1 MVPREENMLRPVAHL
16 PGCYNQQQDFVCLL
30 RKQNKHK
37 KGINDFDTCCRAREQ
52 EFPMARIR
60 MTPLP
65 QLLS

>member
-1 MVPREENMLRPVAHL
+1 MLRPVAHL

-37 KGINDFDTCCRAREQ
+37 KGINDFDHVAGLSLKAREQ
-52 EFPMARIR
+52 EFPVARIR
-60 MTPLP
+60 MIPPP

>member
-37 KGINDFDTCCRAREQ
+37 KGINDFDTCCRAV
-52 EFPMARIR
+52 AKG
-60 MTPLP
+60 
-65 QLLS
+65 